1 MKAYNKLL
9 LSPLCGWDLRS
20 AALHTAAPKQSDRP
34 DALRAPGLSSR
45 SQVNFI
51 GYQARADSH
60 AAYQPA
66 EAEFL
71 PQENAPHFPLV
82 GICLAPRRY
91 VSRRDGA

>member
-1 MKAYNKLL
+1 MAAVKLL
-9 LSPLCGWDLRS
+9 NNVLMPHNKANS
-20 AALHTAAPKQSDRP
+20 AAAKNARLICGDRP

-51 GYQARADSH
+51 GYQARADSR
-60 AAYQPA
+60 AAYQSA
-66 EAEFL
+66 EADFL

-91 VSRRDGA
+91 TVSGA